1 MVGWGIDTDFLVIGA
16 LNFQDNQ
23 DVLGFS
29 LLRPLVAHYNHVA
42 MKTAIIIGATSGIGH
57 ALARRLVDD
66 GYTVG
71 VTGRRTELLGALKA
85 ENPDRYLVR
94 THDVTD
100 VEASINI
107 LENLAAELVGEFG
120 RLDLLVLCAGTGDH
134 NESLDFAVE
143 RRAIDTNVLGFT
155 AVADWVFTFFQRQG
169 HGHLVVIS
177 SVAGLRGHGLAPAYG
192 ASKAYQISYA
202 QSLQHKVAKLKEPI
216 FVTDIRPGF
225 IDTAMA
231 QGEGLF
237 WVAPV
242 EKAAKQIHRVIAKKK
257 KVAYITRRWR
267 LVAWLMKRLPNFIY
281 NKL

>member
-1 MVGWGIDTDFLVIGA
+1 
-16 LNFQDNQ
+16 
-23 DVLGFS
+23 
-29 LLRPLVAHYNHVA
+29 
-42 MKTAIIIGATSGIGH
+42 MKTAIIIGATSGIGN
-57 ALARRLVDD
+57 ALARRLVND

-71 VTGRRTELLGALKA
+71 VTGRRTELLDALKA
-85 ENPDRYLVR
+85 ERPDRYLVR
-94 THDVTD
+94 THDVVD
-100 VEASINI
+100 VTASVKT
-107 LENLAAELVGEFG
+107 LEGLAAELVSRGHG

-134 NESLDFAVE
+134 NESLDFDVE

-155 AVADWVFTFFQRQG
+155 AVADWAFAFFQRQG
-169 HGHLVVIS
+169 HGHLVVVS

-202 QSLQHKVAKLKEPI
+202 QSLQHKAAKLKMPI

-225 IDTAMA
+225 VDTAMA

-242 EKAAKQIHRVIAKKK
+242 EKAAKQIHRAITKKK